1 MQGTA
6 EFHHQITDPLLPQAD
21 PVLHDAAALD
31 TTIDVLNPQPPL
43 IEYLVGQVLLQCEL
57 LAAGFLGRHED
68 LHLRGRERQAAQSLQ
83 QPAPGREGVGSG
95 FRNAQIMG
103 TAAIGVAQKK
113 DCEESIHEQDIFDRV
128 VFLLPAI
135 TFLLFHR
142 VLGADDASFRPVMGT
157 RGEAGAAAGMGEP
170 GADSS
175 FSGTSAAA
183 ASASETPRRWARA
196 ERERTGASPRV
207 CSAAS
212 NAGNRAWIH

>member
-68 LHLRGRERQAAQSLQ
+68 LHLRERKRQEAQILQ
-83 QPAPGREGVGSG
+83 QPAPGRERVGSG

-103 TAAIGVAQKK
+103 TAAIGLAQKEDRK
-113 DCEESIHEQDIFDRV
+113 AGIHEQDIFGRV

-142 VLGADDASFRPVMGT
+142 VVGADDESFRPVMGK
-157 RGEAGAAAGMGEP
+157 RGEPGAATRMGEP

-175 FSGTSAAA
+175 FSGTTTVA

-196 ERERTGASPRV
+196 ARERAGASPRAR
-207 CSAAS
+207 SAVS
-212 NAGNRAWIH
+212 NAGNRTWIH